1 MKDKKKNPGIKRIF
15 DIEIE
20 VDKSLDI
27 YSGKVLFPESVRR
40 MNEILKNSV
49 NLDIIRK
56 RPK

>member
-1 MKDKKKNPGIKRIF
+1 MKKKKKFPSYEEVFGRK
-15 DIEIE
+15 IE

-27 YSGKVLFPESVRR
+27 YSGKILFPESVRR
-40 MNEILKNSV
+40 MNEILKNSI